1 MTYTV
6 SVLAI
11 GALVVLAGALA
22 HLVGQAFRS
31 EYLLPM
37 RFRHDPVFLLERG
50 EDGRYV
56 MIPWAQLP
64 LALAHFA
71 RLRAAAALRRVGSPV
86 AGLRFAHRTERRKHA
101 HV

>member
-31 EYLLPM
+31 EYLLPVTL
-37 RFRHDPVFLLERG
+37 RHDAPILLERSEG
-50 EDGRYV
+50 GRYV
-56 MIPWAQLP
+56 MITWAQLP
-64 LALAHFA
+64 LALARFA
-71 RLRAAAALRRVGSPV
+71 RLRAAAAL
-86 AGLRFAHRTERRKHA
+86 HA
-101 HV
+101 ARS